1 MTENPTV
8 LISLENLSS
17 YDDRI
22 KSLMSTEDAKSLHT
36 VLFDA
41 TNQKIKFY
49 KKENATLSDVADFE
63 VDLPAD
69 LDATAGIASIDSNG
83 IITIKGGITEE
94 DGLISNT
101 SASTAPDVV
110 LAKVASTGVA
120 EDIAVADEAGN
131 FDESDLEA
139 VLAEIADAIS
149 TSTQAGAVTCETSA
163 PVSGDI
169 LRVYSLYQG
178 VLESDDTAAKAAKKI
193 IDINIPRDYL
203 VKAAEVKTV
212 EEADV
217 PYTGA
222 EVGDK
227 YIDFTV
233 NTLDTAGT
241 ETHLYI
247 PVDELMQAISG
258 SVGAE
263 ITVSIDE
270 HNVISASVNKIA
282 SSKIIYVEADPTT
295 STAEKTAEQAFD
307 EIYANLDDLNTA
319 WRTATNAEIAALF
332 GTVMAISAGL
342 APTPTEA
349 QGIANNNAVESV
361 TYDDGTVTVK
371 VDLDNLVAFASSDP
385 SQGTHKWVA
394 LEIATGINP
403 ITNVKY
409 NGYALTAQDIADA
422 TATGCAAGSFVLYI
436 RAEEVAVT
444 PKTFTLSSTGYAD
457 MKIRIVVTA

>member
-8 LISLENLSS
+8 LISFENLSD

-69 LDATAGIASIDSNG
+69 LDASAGIASIDGNG
-83 IITIKGGITEE
+83 IITIKGGITEA

-101 SASTAPDVV
+101 ASAPDVV
-110 LAKVASTGVA
+110 LAKVASTGAA
-120 EDIAVADEAGN
+120 EDITVADAEGN

-149 TSTQAGAVTCETSA
+149 TATQAGAVTCETSS

-178 VLESDDTAAKAAKKI
+178 VLDGDDAPTKAGKKI

-203 VKAAEVKTV
+203 VKSAAVETV
-212 EEADV
+212 DTPDV

-263 ITVSIDE
+263 ITVAIDE
-270 HNVISASVNKIA
+270 HNVISASINKVS
-282 SSKIIYVEADPTT
+282 SSKIVYIEADPST

-319 WRTATNAEIAALF
+319 WRTATNAEIASLF
-332 GTVMAISAGL
+332 GTVMNVSAGL

-349 QGIANNNAVESV
+349 EGVSNNNAVQSV
-361 TYDDGTVTVK
+361 TYNDGTVTIK
-371 VDLDNLVAFASSDP
+371 VDLDDLAAFASSDP
-385 SQGTHKWVA
+385 TQGTHKWLA
-394 LEIATGINP
+394 LEIGTGVNP

-444 PKTFTLSSTGYAD
+444 PKVFTLSSDGYAD
-457 MKIRIVVTA
+457 ARVTINVIE